1 MKDSIEKLIKRSVPN
16 IVSVNFKTRPVVSY
30 GKDLKKYEQTVI
42 EVVIDPGS
50 VFEGNTYAVEGNR
63 FAYQHL
69 YSRIRG
75 DLKTYLNIDINDFA
89 SEYDLRLFIVST
101 SLMYGS

>member
-1 MKDSIEKLIKRSVPN
+1 MKDSIEKLIKRSLPN
-16 IVSVNFKTRPVVSY
+16 IVSVNFKTRPLVSY
-30 GKDLKKYEQTVI
+30 SKVLDEYEQTVI
-42 EVVIDPGS
+42 EVVIDPGN
-50 VFEGNTYAVEGNR
+50 VFEGKTYAVEGNR

-69 YSRIRG
+69 YSQIRG
-75 DLKTYLNIDINDFA
+75 DLKTYLNIDLDDFG

>member
-1 MKDSIEKLIKRSVPN
+1 MKDSIEKLIKRSLPN
-16 IVSVNFKTRPVVSY
+16 IVSVNFKTRPLVSY
-30 GKDLKKYEQTVI
+30 SKVLDEYEQTVI
-42 EVVIDPGS
+42 EVVADPGI
-50 VFEGNTYAVEGNR
+50 VFEGKTYAVEGNR
-63 FAYQHL
+63 FVYQGL

-75 DLKTYLNIDINDFA
+75 DLKTYLNIDLDDFG